1 MAWPSGTKASTSNCD
16 AGTDQISNARAD
28 IKQNIDNVNSIIDEF
43 NISSPSDGDLLQY
56 STSSGKWEQV
66 ATTSVGS
73 QSKLALLDFRAENL
87 SQGTYGVGSATALTA
102 GQVTELSDPD
112 GIVTVSGDSASEYT
126 ITLSAGKYLID
137 MMYDGST
144 PNTFDF
150 KIEVADHDSGGDD
163 WEHTVSQSDSENVFK
178 SKYFDTSIYA
188 TTLNTRLGWYNNV
201 VSDKQFDGTIKIT
214 KVG

>member
-16 AGTDQISNARAD
+16 AGTDQISLARAD

-43 NISSPSDGDLLQY
+43 NISSPSNGDLLQY

-87 SQGTYGVGSATALTA
+87 SQGTFSVTSADALTA
-102 GQVTELSDPD
+102 GQVTELADPD
-112 GIVTVSGDSASEYT
+112 GLVSVSGDSASAYT

-137 MMYDGST
+137 LMYDGST

-150 KIEVADHDSGGDD
+150 RIEWKDHDSGTD
-163 WEHTVSQSDSENVFK
+163 WEHTVTASDTKDVFK
-178 SKYFDTSIYA
+178 SKYFDTSVYS
-188 TTLNTRLGWYNNV
+188 TNLQTRLGWYNNI
-201 VSDKQFDGTIKIT
+201 VSDKQFDGIIKIT